1 MSPPRIL
8 VLTGASG
15 VGKTTL
21 LRALAQRDLPELAC
35 YHFDTIGVP
44 SAEEMT
50 AKFGSPEGWQVRMTH
65 EWIDRLAGSPAD
77 NRVALLE
84 GQMRPSV
91 IRDAFA
97 RAGILAG
104 RIVLL
109 DCDPMVRGQRLRGQR
124 DQPELASPRMEMWA
138 AYLRGQADALDLPIL
153 DTTSASPEI
162 LCDRLLRLVREL
174 RAL

>member
-1 MSPPRIL
+1 MPSPRIL
-8 VLTGASG
+8 ALTGASG

-21 LRALAQRDLPELAC
+21 LRVLAQHGLPDLAC

-44 SAEEMT
+44 SPEEMT
-50 AKFGSPEGWQVRMTH
+50 AKFGSPDGWQVRMTH
-65 EWIDRLAGSPAD
+65 AWIDRLAESPAD
-77 NRVALLE
+77 GRVALLE
-84 GQMRPSV
+84 GQMRPSI
-91 IRDAFA
+91 IRDAFV
-97 RAGILAG
+97 RAGIQAG

-109 DCDPMVRGQRLRGQR
+109 DCDPVVREQRLRGQR

-162 LCDRLLRLVREL
+162 LCDRLLRHVHAL